1 MSKNLQETQ
10 LSSRSARQSLPEGTY
25 WRGLDA
31 NVHLGYRRGKR
42 GGKWLVRW
50 YLSAGKYK
58 QAPLGVADDTIAAGN
73 LDFQAASKAARE
85 LVSEYRNRPSQDT
98 LVEVV
103 TVGQAV
109 HEYIEERNERDS
121 LRKGLPTKSDAHY
134 KLTSHVLNCK
144 DLCELPLGKVTAAAL
159 VKWKKGLAASLKST
173 ARARIVIDFKA
184 ALNRAIR
191 LHEAPES
198 RASLIVKNGLAA
210 NADPAPRNTDQR
222 ENQILSDDDIRKLIS
237 TAKEDSEGR
246 DFYFL
251 VLLLAATGA
260 RFSQLTRIL
269 VRDVQLDKARVLVP
283 VSHKGSTTKSV
294 EFTAVPLGNDILD
307 ALRPIIEGRPS
318 TATLLERW
326 RLRQVSQF
334 AWERVDRGPWKTPS
348 EMLRNWNA
356 IVKRCGIERC
366 VPYALRHS
374 SIVRG
379 LVAGQPIRMV
389 AAAHDTSVAMIEKH
403 YARYIIDA
411 HEELRAK
418 SVIRLA

>member
-1 MSKNLQETQ
+1 M
-10 LSSRSARQSLPEGTY
+10 
-25 WRGLDA
+25 
-31 NVHLGYRRGKR
+31 
-42 GGKWLVRW
+42 
-50 YLSAGKYK
+50 
-58 QAPLGVADDTIAAGN
+58 
-73 LDFQAASKAARE
+73 
-85 LVSEYRNRPSQDT
+85 
-98 LVEVV
+98 
-103 TVGQAV
+103 
-109 HEYIEERNERDS
+109 
-121 LRKGLPTKSDAHY
+121 
-134 KLTSHVLNCK
+134 
-144 DLCELPLGKVTAAAL
+144 PLGKVTAAAL

-173 ARARIVIDFKA
+173 ARARIVNDFKA

-210 NADPAPRNTDQR
+210 TADPAPRNTDQR

-366 VPYALRHS
+366 VPYALHRFVAWTLRSLQIAAAPEPVVLAVSLRRVNGPFGQLGAHRMFGVPRLGRQRCS
-374 SIVRG
+374 LYERRPRKPDNRSRLPGSELTSPVRTLRERTARDRMRVCEFVPENRMSAKRSARPRG
-379 LVAGQPIRMV
+379 LQSRG
-389 AAAHDTSVAMIEKH
+389 
-403 YARYIIDA
+403 
-411 HEELRAK
+411 
-418 SVIRLA
+418 